1 MAHLSDVISYLDDLL
16 EAPDFPDYGPNGLQ
30 VPGPE
35 EVTTVA
41 TGVSAH
47 LDLFEQ
53 AAEAGAQLVIAHHG
67 LFWDFHPRSL
77 SPTMKERLRVLFD
90 NDIALAGYHLPLDAH
105 PEVGNNALICAALG
119 LERAEPFGHHR
130 GRSVG
135 FVGRSAEGDPVRRA
149 AAPLRRRSF
158 GQEPFTWDS
167 GPELVRSVGIVSG
180 AAASSFGEAI
190 ALGLDAF
197 LTGEPAEHVMADALE
212 SGTHFIAAGHYATE
226 TFGVRR
232 LGELVAEG
240 SASSTTSSPRRT
252 RSESAIWANL
262 ACADRHN
269 RYPQVH
275 ALQSDEEEVSTWRST

>member
-1 MAHLSDVISYLDDLL
+1 MAQLSDIIAYLDDLL

-30 VPGPE
+30 VPGRE

-47 LDLFEQ
+47 RELFER
-53 AAEAGAQLVIAHHG
+53 AAEAGAQLVVAHHG

-77 SPTMKERLRVLFD
+77 SPSMKERLRVLFD
-90 NDIALAGYHLPLDAH
+90 NEIALAGYHLPLDAH

-119 LERAEPFGHHR
+119 LERAEPFGRHR

-135 FVGRSAEGDPVRRA
+135 FVGRSADGIAFDE
-149 AAPLRRRSF
+149 LRRRCVEAF
-158 GQEPFTWDS
+158 GQEPFSWDS
-167 GPELVRSVGIVSG
+167 GPEVVRSVGIVSG

-197 LTGEPAEHVMADALE
+197 LTGEPAEHVMADAVE

-232 LGELVAEG
+232 LGELVAQKFAVEHHFI
-240 SASSTTSSPRRT
+240 AAPNP
-252 RSESAIWANL
+252 I
-262 ACADRHN
+262 
-269 RYPQVH
+269 
-275 ALQSDEEEVSTWRST
+275 